1 MKKSNIY
8 EIVIRIVE
16 SESGRDQID
25 ISDTFYE
32 LDVESL
38 TFAEILM
45 SIEDELQLE
54 LALEEEF
61 ALSSSATVAEL
72 IEAVVQKSAE
82 FGVK

>member
-1 MKKSNIY
+1 MEKSKIY
-8 EIVIRIVE
+8 EIVVRIVE

-25 ISDTFYE
+25 VSHTFYE
-32 LDVESL
+32 LDIESL

-61 ALSSSATVAEL
+61 ALSSSATVADL
-72 IEAVVQKSAE
+72 IGAVVQKSAA